1 MHRLVLR
8 DQNRLLSYFLPK
20 FTQDADLAS
29 ANLRTPESV
38 MERTAVLRTLAD
50 ALSASPPGDLDDH
63 VVDDLCALFGGDAPL
78 VVEAILRRH
87 PQCRKR
93 KNILSENV
101 RRCAEAAQKSE
112 GSEAPFRMPLDAL
125 ASRQCAPTEPRR
137 DHPSL
142 PMAFHSA
149 ATTLT

>member
-1 MHRLVLR
+1 
-8 DQNRLLSYFLPK
+8 
-20 FTQDADLAS
+20 
-29 ANLRTPESV
+29 

-50 ALSASPPGDLDDH
+50 ALSSSPPGDLDDH
-63 VVDDLCALFGGDAPL
+63 VVDDLCALFGTDAPL

-112 GSEAPFRMPLDAL
+112 GSEAPFRMPLD
-125 ASRQCAPTEPRR
+125 EPRR
-137 DHPSL
+137 APQRS
-142 PMAFHSA
+142 PQRRFRA
-149 ATTLT
+149 AAQAVIAAKRLESPRKD

>member
-1 MHRLVLR
+1 
-8 DQNRLLSYFLPK
+8 
-20 FTQDADLAS
+20 
-29 ANLRTPESV
+29 

-101 RRCAEAAQKSE
+101 RRCAEAAQKCV
-112 GSEAPFRMPLDAL
+112 GDAPFCMPAD
-125 ASRQCAPTEPRR
+125 EPRR
-137 DHPSL
+137 APPRS
-142 PMAFHSA
+142 PQRRFRA
-149 ATTLT
+149 AAQAVIAAKRLESPRKD

>member
-1 MHRLVLR
+1 
-8 DQNRLLSYFLPK
+8 
-20 FTQDADLAS
+20 
-29 ANLRTPESV
+29 

-50 ALSASPPGDLDDH
+50 ALSSSPPGDLDDH

-101 RRCAEAAQKSE
+101 RRCAEAAQKCDV
-112 GSEAPFRMPLDAL
+112 EAPFRMPAD
-125 ASRQCAPTEPRR
+125 EPRR
-137 DHPSL
+137 APRS
-142 PMAFHSA
+142 PTRFRA
-149 ATTLT
+149 AARAVIAAKRLESPRKD

>member
-1 MHRLVLR
+1 
-8 DQNRLLSYFLPK
+8 
-20 FTQDADLAS
+20 
-29 ANLRTPESV
+29 

-50 ALSASPPGDLDDH
+50 ALSSSPPGDLDDH

-101 RRCAEAAQKSE
+101 RRCAEAAYKSGVPRRRSGCPPTSRGAAALLSE
-112 GSEAPFRMPLDAL
+112 GSG
-125 ASRQCAPTEPRR
+125 PRR
-137 DHPSL
+137 GPCRG
-142 PMAFHSA
+142 A
-149 ATTLT
+149 AAGRRED

>member
-1 MHRLVLR
+1 M
-8 DQNRLLSYFLPK
+8 
-20 FTQDADLAS
+20 A
-29 ANLRTPESV
+29 
-38 MERTAVLRTLAD
+38 RTAVLRTLAD
-50 ALSASPPGDLDDH
+50 ALSSSPPGDLDDH

-112 GSEAPFRMPLDAL
+112 GSDAPFRMPAD
-125 ASRQCAPTEPRR
+125 EPRR
-137 DHPSL
+137 APPRS
-142 PMAFHSA
+142 PTRFRA
-149 ATTLT
+149 AARAVIAAKRLESPRKSD

>member
-1 MHRLVLR
+1 
-8 DQNRLLSYFLPK
+8 
-20 FTQDADLAS
+20 
-29 ANLRTPESV
+29 

-63 VVDDLCALFGGDAPL
+63 VVDDLCALFGTDAPL

-112 GSEAPFRMPLDAL
+112 GSDAPFRMPAD
-125 ASRQCAPTEPRR
+125 EPRR
-137 DHPSL
+137 AL
-142 PMAFHSA
+142 PRSPGKGRFRA
-149 ATTLT
+149 AAQAVIAAKRLESPRKD

>member
-1 MHRLVLR
+1 MLVLR

-63 VVDDLCALFGGDAPL
+63 VVDDLCALFGTDAPL

-101 RRCAEAAQKSE
+101 RRCAEAAQKCDV
-112 GSEAPFRMPLDAL
+112 EAPFRMPVD
-125 ASRQCAPTEPRR
+125 EPRR
-137 DHPSL
+137 APPRS
-142 PMAFHSA
+142 PTRFRA
-149 ATTLT
+149 AARAVIAAKRLESPRKSD